1 MSRKDTTAGID
12 STTTMASGAGG
23 EVALE
28 KSAYSVEDW
37 FDTKRAAEVVGAYNT
52 GGGSALEADPFV
64 ARSLIP
70 AGTGR
75 ERDFSYIAPELPEL
89 IAEACVGCMDCV
101 TNCPDTAILGKAVPG
116 AIVEDQLKEV
126 QDDDEREF
134 IREQF
139 VETTKYYTSFEKKR
153 AKKPEL
159 PEGAL
164 FGIFID
170 PTKCKGCAE
179 CVEVCGDHGALK
191 MIKKTRD
198 NLPRYMSAFEFYNSL
213 PNTRLEHRIVKDKR
227 DLMLNDANLTY
238 VGGAGSCMGC
248 GEASVLRQFMAATT
262 EVYGTNWGIVAAT
275 GCNTVYGSTYPYN
288 PFMVPWTNPLFE
300 NAPADAMGI
309 RACWDAMGHEDWPIW
324 VLGGDGAML
333 DIGFQS
339 LSRLLTSGMNIK
351 VLVLDTQ
358 VYSNTG
364 GQTSTATYVGQDAKM
379 SYHGKAIHGKVEGRK
394 ELGMICM
401 MHPRTYVAQTVGPMA
416 KHFYS
421 AIERANEFQGPA
433 VINVFTTCQPE
444 HGVADD
450 MAAAQARLAVE
461 SRAFPVFVYDPDKGD
476 SLKDGLSLAGNPSVN
491 RNWTERRNKDGTKI
505 PVTFLD
511 WARTEGRF
519 RKHFDKEGK
528 PVTDLILRAQEER
541 LRNWWR
547 LQELAGIENV
557 DRKAA
562 AEKKS

>member
-1 MSRKDTTAGID
+1 MTEKESIVD
-12 STTTMASGAGG
+12 STTVTGGANAGA
-23 EVALE
+23 ALSE
-28 KSAYSVEDW
+28 KAFAVEDW
-37 FDTKRAAEVVGAYNT
+37 FDFKRAAEVVDAYNT
-52 GGGSALEADPFV
+52 GGGSALGADPYV
-64 ARSLIP
+64 ARSIVP

-75 ERDFSYIAPELPEL
+75 QRDFSYIAPELPEL

-101 TNCPDTAILGKAVPG
+101 TNCPDTAILGKAVPRQ
-116 AIVEDQLKEV
+116 IVEDQLANIE
-126 QDDDEREF
+126 DEDERGF
-134 IREQF
+134 LREQF
-139 VETTKYYTSFEKKR
+139 VETTKYFTSFEKKR
-153 AKKPEL
+153 AKQPDE

-191 MIKKTRD
+191 MIKKTPD
-198 NLPRYMSAFEFYNSL
+198 NLPRFLSAFEFYNAL

-227 DLMLNDANLTY
+227 DLMLNDTNLTY

-309 RACWDAMGHEDWPIW
+309 RAAWDAMGHDDWPIW
-324 VLGGDGAML
+324 VVGGDGAML

-379 SYHGKAIHGKVEGRK
+379 SYHGKSIHGKVEGRK

-401 MHPRTYVAQTVGPMA
+401 MHPRAYVAQTVGPMA
-416 KHFYS
+416 KHFYG
-421 AIERANEFQGPA
+421 AIERANEFKGPA

-461 SRAFPVFVYDPDKGD
+461 SRAFPVFEYDPDKGD
-476 SLKDGLSLAGNPSVN
+476 SLKECLSLAGNPSVN
-491 RNWTERRNKDGTKI
+491 RDWTERRTKDGNKV
-505 PVTFLD
+505 PVTFLE
-511 WARTEGRF
+511 WAKTEGRF
-519 RKHFDKEGK
+519 RKHFDKDGN
-528 PVTDLILRAQEER
+528 PVTELIHKAQNER

-547 LQELAGIENV
+547 LQELAGIENA

-562 AEKKS
+562 AETKS

>member
-1 MSRKDTTAGID
+1 MRKNLSDTSPFEGRANGDRNVSDTAVDEKAFTID
-12 STTTMASGAGG
+12 
-23 EVALE
+23 
-28 KSAYSVEDW
+28 DW
-37 FDTKRAAEVVGAYNT
+37 FNMNRANEVVEAYNQ

-64 ARSLIP
+64 ARSIIP
-70 AGTGR
+70 AGTGKA
-75 ERDFSYIAPELPEL
+75 RDFSYIAPELPEL
-89 IAEACVGCMDCV
+89 NAEACVGCMDCV
-101 TNCPDTAILGKAVPG
+101 TNCPDTAILGKAVP
-116 AIVEDQLKEV
+116 KEV
-126 QDDDEREF
+126 LEEQLAQIEDEDHREF
-134 IREQF
+134 VREQF

-159 PEGAL
+159 PEGAT

-179 CVEVCGDHGALK
+179 CVEVCGDHEALR
-191 MIKKTRD
+191 MIKKTPD
-198 NLPRYMSAFEFYNSL
+198 NLPRFLAAFEAYNAL
-213 PNTRLEHRIVKDKR
+213 PNTRPEHRIVKDKR
-227 DLMLNDANLTY
+227 DLMLNDDNLIY

-248 GEASVLRQFMAATT
+248 GEASVLRQFMAATA
-262 EVYGTNWGIVAAT
+262 EVHGCNWGIVAAT

-309 RACWDAMGHEDWPIW
+309 RAYWDAIGHPEWPLW
-324 VLGGDGAML
+324 VVGGDGAML

-364 GQTSTATYVGQDAKM
+364 GQTSTATYIGQEAKM
-379 SYHGKAIHGKVEGRK
+379 SFHGKEVHGKVEGRK
-394 ELGMICM
+394 ELGVICM

-416 KHFYS
+416 KHFYN
-421 AIERANEFQGPA
+421 AIERANEFVGPA

-461 SRAFPVFVYDPDKGD
+461 SRAFPVFEYDPDKGD
-476 SLKDGLSLAGNPSVN
+476 SLKKCLSLAGNPSAT
-491 RNWTERRNKDGTKI
+491 RDWHTRIGKDGTKR
-505 PVTFLD
+505 PVTFLE
-511 WARTEGRF
+511 WAKTEGRF
-519 RKHFDKEGK
+519 RKHFDKEGN
-528 PVTDLILRAQEER
+528 PVTDLIERAQEER
-541 LRNWWR
+541 LRNWWL
-547 LQELAGIENV
+547 LQELAGVENV

-562 AEKKS
+562 EEQKA